1 MLDLAIFSAIAMHIS
16 SAGADTFD
24 DLSPAVVFPPYRLD
38 RMPVYWVLGPRA
50 GRRPQRYLPR
60 DSCHS
65 RNIPDATT
73 IAEPASSA
81 TDGRSP
87 HTRYP
92 IMIAHTSEK

>member
-1 MLDLAIFSAIAMHIS
+1 MLDLATFSAIAMHIS

-38 RMPVYWVLGPRA
+38 RMPVYGNSALARDVRSQL
-50 GRRPQRYLPR
+50 YLPR
-60 DSCHS
+60 DSYHS
-65 RNIPDATT
+65 KNTPDPTT
-73 IAEPASSA
+73 ITEPANSA
-81 TDGRSP
+81 ADGRSP